1 MQKLHALLQS
11 QRESNSSDVEVNA
24 VCSAVLSS
32 KSDVSSKCGVGVSA
46 LPTAVMP
53 KEDVDSLSD
62 DDAHGTRLTAAKS
75 KAAKAVAVEE
85 NQETLSETLSLPGL
99 GENADDAESSAV
111 DKPEEETKTVPDDEE
126 KKPPKK
132 KRKTEEPD
140 TEQDEVEQPVLPAG
154 LNKKPKAKGK
164 VAPKAAKAKAKAKG
178 TVEAKVKAEAKS
190 KSSAKKTLP
199 PPNLKDDRKPVKDD
213 EESKTKKKKTLPPP
227 KPVKDDSGED
237 EAPPMKRPAARSGA
251 AKAAPKMKAT
261 KYMYHASQKWGIKL
275 NGREQMTVRAFS
287 VYFFFTLGSRWF
299 SFS

>member
-1 MQKLHALLQS
+1 M
-11 QRESNSSDVEVNA
+11 SNSSDVEVNA

-46 LPTAVMP
+46 LPTAVIP

-85 NQETLSETLSLPGL
+85 NQETLSETTLSLPGL
-99 GENADDAESSAV
+99 GENADDGESSAV

-164 VAPKAAKAKAKAKG
+164 VAPKAAKAKAKAKSKG
-178 TVEAKVKAEAKS
+178 TAEAKVKAEAKS

-227 KPVKDDSGED
+227 KPVKDDSEAD

-275 NGREQMTVRAFS
+275 NGREQMT
-287 VYFFFTLGSRWF
+287 
-299 SFS
+299 